1 MNARRHGLGT
11 VGWFVV
17 LAMAMALPPAG
28 QASERS
34 EVLVAKGELA
44 WHRGQSDEARSFL
57 EQAVAADPRDAV
69 AHTVLGQLQLAS
81 GERDGAIRSFE
92 RALEIA
98 PDLEGAQRGLARARE
113 PVPVTTRDVERLT
126 GTVGEI
132 GRIAS
137 VRREVSRRW
146 GLTFTTGLQYDSNV
160 TLEPHNRTREGLG
173 DKDDIAFILSG
184 GGHFDVVERPDLLFR
199 LEYDLYQTL
208 HPDLDDYDF
217 RSQRVQGT
225 ISYALHRIVWV
236 GVQGGYNHYTL
247 GPHSYLGEPF
257 VMPFVS
263 VLQGAWGLTQL
274 SYRHGDSTYFSTPF
288 NDLRD
293 GPTESFGVRQDL
305 FLDGN
310 RYVSAGWELTSEDPS
325 AAIGRDYQ
333 GLSND
338 LYVGAGMPLWWGLYF
353 DAQYLYRNDDYQRP
367 NSFASFQR
375 ERQDDG
381 HFFYA
386 GLSRPIMP
394 HVSVALVYY
403 GTIND
408 SNVAVFEYQRHV
420 VATLLQVTY

>member
-1 MNARRHGLGT
+1 
-11 VGWFVV
+11 
-17 LAMAMALPPAG
+17 
-28 QASERS
+28 
-34 EVLVAKGELA
+34 
-44 WHRGQSDEARSFL
+44 
-57 EQAVAADPRDAV
+57 
-69 AHTVLGQLQLAS
+69 
-81 GERDGAIRSFE
+81 
-92 RALEIA
+92 
-98 PDLEGAQRGLARARE
+98 
-113 PVPVTTRDVERLT
+113 VERVS

-132 GRIAS
+132 GRLAS
-137 VRREVSRRW
+137 VRREAPRRW

-160 TLEPHNRTREGLG
+160 TLEPHNRTSAGLG

-184 GGHFDVVERPDLLFR
+184 GGHYDVVDRPDLLFR

-225 ISYALHRIVWV
+225 VSYALRPTLWV
-236 GVQGGYNHYTL
+236 GVQGGYNHYVL

-263 VLQGAWGLTQL
+263 VLEGSWGLTQFN
-274 SYRHGDSTYFSTPF
+274 YRHGDGTYFSTPF

-293 GPTESFGVRQDL
+293 GPTESVGFRQDL
-305 FLDGN
+305 FLDGD
-310 RYVSAGWELTSEDPS
+310 RYASAGWQLTSEDPTP
-325 AAIGRDYQ
+325 AIGRDFQ
-333 GLSND
+333 SLSNEI
-338 LYVGAGMPLWWGLYF
+338 YVGGGLPLWWGLYL
-353 DAQYLYRNDDYQRP
+353 DGQYLYRNDDYQRP
-367 NSFASFQR
+367 NSFDPSGR

-386 GLSRPIMP
+386 GISRSILP
-394 HVSVALVYY
+394 HVSVAVVYY